1 MSGIRKS
8 LLQFVFSGAYMRRWN
23 DKLRPMEMYEV
34 DKQAHKMIIAW
45 LLFTLNSVDMSME
58 KRLELGR
65 DIVEGGLFD
74 YFYRLVITDIK
85 PPVYYRIKQN
95 PEDFRTLSK
104 WALGEMERLVRPLDE
119 NMWRRLCAWVE
130 RNCSPQRGMSLADD
144 ILLAAHT
151 FASSWEFAL
160 IKPFNS
166 FDPEIPDIDTSFRDI
181 LGSLKERILGM
192 PELLADNEH
201 SALRRFADLCGR
213 LRFQIRWSQTPRASE
228 TSVLGHMFMVA
239 CYAYFFSITQNVCAC
254 RAQNNFFAGLLHD
267 LPEVLTRDII
277 SPVKKSVKGI
287 GSLIRQYEGEEML
300 ERVLG
305 PLFREGYT
313 AVADRLVY
321 FLGLN
326 MGSEFYETVQIDGQA
341 REVENFETVQALY
354 NEDQFDAK
362 DGRLLKICDILAAF
376 MEAYS
381 AMRTSQSPTVLHEA
395 LWRMRSQ
402 NRDVSIGNIHLG
414 ALFEDFD

>member
-1 MSGIRKS
+1 
-8 LLQFVFSGAYMRRWN
+8 MRRWN

-45 LLFTLNSVDMSME
+45 LMFTLNSAGMSME
-58 KRLELGR
+58 QRLALGR

-104 WALGEMERLVRPLDE
+104 WALGEMERVARPLDE
-119 NMWRRLCAWVE
+119 EMWKRLCAWVE
-130 RNCSPQRGMSLADD
+130 RNCSPEKENSLAED
-144 ILLAAHT
+144 ILRAAHT
-151 FASSWEFAL
+151 IASRWEFSL
-160 IKPFNS
+160 IKPLNS
-166 FDPEIPDIDTSFRDI
+166 FDPEIPDIDASFQGI
-181 LGSLKERILGM
+181 LGGLRGKVRGVS
-192 PELLADNEH
+192 ELSEGNEH

-213 LRFQIRWSQTPRASE
+213 LRFQIRWSQTPRIPE

-239 CYAYFFSITQNVCAC
+239 CYAYFFSITQNVCAA

-267 LPEVLTRDII
+267 LPEALTRDII

-287 GSLIRQYEGEEML
+287 GSLIRQYEEEEMR
-300 ERVLG
+300 ERVLE
-305 PLFREGYT
+305 PLRREGY
-313 AVADRLVY
+313 AEVADRLTY
-321 FLGLN
+321 FLGLDV
-326 MGSEFYETVQIDGQA
+326 GSEYCETVRING
-341 REVENFETVQALY
+341 RSEEVENFEAVQSSF
-354 NEDQFDAK
+354 NEDHFDAK

-381 AMRTSQSPTVLHEA
+381 AVRTGQSPTVLHEA
-395 LWRMRSQ
+395 LWRMRAQ
-402 NRDVSIGNIHLG
+402 NRDVSIGTIHLG
-414 ALFEDFD
+414 ALLEDFD